1 MEKLNFT
8 DQQRAVIDNRGGSLL
23 VSAAAGTGKTRV
35 LVERVM
41 KKVAE
46 ENCNICDFLIITY
59 TTAAA
64 AELRSRI
71 IEDLSKRS
79 AEEPRNRHLRRQ
91 MSMAGAANI
100 GTIHSFCGKV
110 IREYAHDLDI
120 SPDFRNID
128 ESEIGIIKEA
138 VLNDLIDA
146 RYSDMDKFPGF
157 TELVDT
163 LSSGRKDDALVR
175 TVLAAHNSLQSHP
188 YPRRWIGGEL
198 ERLENISDK
207 NPSETAWGR
216 YLIKQALTVTE
227 YWLKEFMEAGGAIES
242 DEKLKK
248 AYSES
253 WHETMRGLGKLR
265 NALLS
270 GGWDYISRVRKVE
283 FPRIGR
289 TPEGYEYLKAGR
301 ERCKG
306 DMKKITKTFALDSDQ
321 IFVDLVKSRQIAGAF
336 LTLIQDF
343 DIAYDSE
350 KRRKNVLD
358 FSDLEHLAL
367 NVLVDE
373 ATGEPTEAARD
384 IAHAYDEVLVDEFQD
399 VNTVQDMIFTSVTDK
414 NLFVV
419 GDVKQSIYRFR
430 LADPIIFMDYYKRF
444 PDWADAKEGEPRK
457 VLLSKNFRSDNNVL
471 NAVNFVF
478 QNVMKNEFCGMDY
491 TEREYLV
498 PGREQEAQDSA
509 PVELCVLDQTGFV
522 PSEKAEARDIEP
534 RFVAQRVRNLIEA
547 EGYSPGAIVI
557 LLRSMSGK
565 AWRYERELKRQGI
578 CASASNSSI
587 GGNDFFHSRE
597 IMSLTAALDIIDN
610 PTRDISLIAAMSS
623 PLFGFTPDELA
634 EIKCGHRGGS
644 FFDALSRLS
653 GENQKCGDFLE
664 TLKKLRN
671 IAPDLSVE
679 NLLWK
684 VLEETDAL
692 SIYGAME
699 NTEIR
704 RGNIMR
710 LLEYAGAYE
719 DKGYRGL
726 FRFLEMFKD
735 AGEKGKLTGPEITP
749 NGGVRIMSIHSSKG
763 LEFPVAILADMSK
776 DFNKE
781 DIKGNVLL
789 HPQLGVGIR
798 LRDMERKISYST
810 MPRDAIA
817 EKIESEN
824 RQEELRILYVA
835 MTRAAK
841 KLIMTCTLKNAEK
854 ELMGL
859 YGKVSYPLSPYV
871 IGNVKNMAE
880 WVLLPLMLCPEKK
893 ELGIEGS
900 SCQESINWDVK
911 LVPCPSFME
920 NTQSAPAAVTESGEN
935 TEDIQDEIQWEL
947 AEKIHDRVY
956 FEYPYGDSVDLPS
969 KLTATE
975 LKSWQSE
982 AAAEDADNITKRK
995 IAVRRPSFVM
1005 ARDELTGAE
1014 RGTAAH
1020 LVMQFADYS
1029 KCDSAEGILREI
1041 KRLES
1046 LRLINGRQAEAVD
1059 PEMLM
1064 SFFYST
1070 LGRQMLTSRSL
1081 KREFK
1086 FSLLVPARKYYPVTG
1101 EDEILL
1107 QGVIDCFFETDE
1119 GLAIIDF
1126 KTDYVNEKTI
1136 EEKAASYAPQ
1146 LDVYAYALGRI
1157 TGKKILHK
1165 YLFFFAVGKAVELP

>member
-8 DQQRAVIDNRGGSLL
+8 DQQTAVIDNRGGSLL

-46 ENCNICDFLIITY
+46 EDCNICDFLIITY

-71 IEDLSKRS
+71 IGDLSKRS
-79 AEEPRNRHLRRQ
+79 AEEPKNRHLRRQ
-91 MSMAGAANI
+91 ISMAGAANI

-110 IREYAHDLDI
+110 IREYAHDLNI

-128 ESEIGIIKEA
+128 ESEIGIIQEA
-138 VLNDLIDA
+138 VLNDLIDE
-146 RYSDMDKFPGF
+146 RYGDMDKFPGF

-163 LSSGRKDDALVR
+163 LSSGRKDEMLIR
-175 TVLAAHNSLQSHP
+175 TVLDAHNSLQSHP
-188 YPRRWIGGEL
+188 YPSRWIEAEH
-198 ERLENISDK
+198 ERLENIREK
-207 NPSETAWGR
+207 NLSETAWGS
-216 YLIKQALTVTE
+216 YLVKQALIVTE
-227 YWLKEFMEAGGAIES
+227 YWLKEFIDAEGVIEC
-242 DEKLKK
+242 DEKLNK
-248 AYSES
+248 AYGAS
-253 WHETMRGLGKLR
+253 WHETKRGLGRLR
-265 NALLS
+265 DALQS
-270 GGWDYISRVRKVE
+270 GSWDDISRVRTVE

-289 TPEGYEYLKAGR
+289 TPEGFAYLKAGR

-306 DMKKITKTFALDSDQ
+306 DMKKITKTFSLDSDQ
-321 IFVDLVKSRQIAGAF
+321 IIEDLIKSCQIIGAF
-336 LTLIQDF
+336 LSLIKDF
-343 DIAYDSE
+343 DIAYDRE

-367 NVLVDE
+367 KVLVNE

-384 IAHAYDEVLVDEFQD
+384 IACVYDEVLVDEFQD

-430 LADPIIFMDYYKRF
+430 LADPTIFMKYYRKF
-444 PDWADAKEGEPRK
+444 PDWADASEGESRK
-457 VLLSKNFRSDNNVL
+457 VLLSKNFRSDKNVL

-478 QNVMKNEFCGMDY
+478 QNVMKSGFCGLDY

-498 PGREQEAQDSA
+498 PGIEQESSDST
-509 PVELCVLDQTGFV
+509 PVELCILDQAEFV
-522 PSEKAEARDIEP
+522 SGEKAEARDIEP
-534 RFVAQRVRNLIEA
+534 RFVAQRVRNLIEE
-547 EGYSPGAIVI
+547 EGYSPGDIVI

-565 AWRYERELKRQGI
+565 AWRYERELKSQGI
-578 CASASNSSI
+578 PTAL
-587 GGNDFFHSRE
+587 GGSEFFHSRE

-634 EIKCGHRGGS
+634 EIKCGYSGGS
-644 FFDALSRLS
+644 FFDALNRFS
-653 GENQKCGDFLE
+653 GENQKCREFLE

-679 NLLWK
+679 NLLWQ
-684 VLEETDAL
+684 VLEETGAL
-692 SIYGAME
+692 SIYGAMD
-699 NTEIR
+699 NGDIR

-719 DKGYRGL
+719 AKGYRGL
-726 FRFLEMFKD
+726 FRFLEMFRD
-735 AGEKGKLTGPEITP
+735 AGEKGKLSGPERTP
-749 NGGVRIMSIHSSKG
+749 DGSVRIMSIHSSKG

-781 DIKGNVLL
+781 DLKSNVLL
-789 HPQLGVGIR
+789 HPRLGAGIR

-817 EKIESEN
+817 EKIEAEN
-824 RQEELRILYVA
+824 RQEEMRILYVA

-854 ELMGL
+854 ELIGL
-859 YGKVSYPLSPYV
+859 YGKMSYPLSPYV
-871 IGNVKNMAE
+871 IGKVKNMAE
-880 WVLLPLMLCPEKK
+880 WVLLPLMLCPEKEK
-893 ELGIEGS
+893 LGIEGDS
-900 SCQESINWDVK
+900 YQESVGWDVK
-911 LVPCPSFME
+911 LIPCSSFME
-920 NTQSAPAAVTESGEN
+920 DIQAASAAVTESGDKTEN
-935 TEDIQDEIQWEL
+935 IQAEIQQEL
-947 AEKIHDRVY
+947 VEKIQKRVY
-956 FEYPYGDSVDLPS
+956 FKYPYDDLVDLPS

-975 LKSWQSE
+975 LKSWRSE
-982 AAAEDADNITKRK
+982 AAEDAENISKHK
-995 IAVRRPSFVM
+995 AAVRRPSFIM
-1005 ARDELTGAE
+1005 ERDELTGAE

-1029 KCDSAEGILREI
+1029 NCGSVAGIRAEI

-1046 LRLINGRQAEAVD
+1046 LSLITTQQAESVD

-1064 SFFYST
+1064 SFFDSP
-1070 LGRQMLTSRSL
+1070 LGRQVLASRSFR
-1081 KREFK
+1081 REFK
-1086 FSLLVPARKYYPVTG
+1086 FSLLIPAQKYYYVTG

-1119 GLAIIDF
+1119 GITIIDF
-1126 KTDYVNEKTI
+1126 KTDYVNAETL
-1136 EEKAASYAPQ
+1136 EEKAASYARQ
-1146 LDVYAYALGRI
+1146 LDVYAYALERI
-1157 TGKKILHK
+1157 TGKQIMHK
-1165 YLFFFAVGKAVELP
+1165 YLFFFAVGQAVELQ